1 MDYTYTKKLTSKA
14 HFDVIV
20 CGGGVAGC
28 AAAYSA
34 AKRGMKTV
42 LFEKST
48 ILGGLG
54 TLGLINLFVPMC
66 NGRGRQ
72 VIFGLCEKWTRLSA
86 KLGYDTIPKE
96 WRDGEPKEP
105 TTVRY
110 TQRFSHTIFAL
121 QLMQELDTA
130 GVQIMYD
137 CAVMDVI
144 TDKNRVTGVIINGK
158 SGPELYTGKIVI
170 DTTGDCDVVR
180 RAGAPSTDGQN
191 YFTYGSK
198 AVTLETCK
206 KAVEEKNIKHV
217 YTGISGGNINLFG
230 KNQPEDMPRWA
241 GTTPEDVN
249 EYLRINQKL
258 LLSKL
263 KPENRNERDIVTLP
277 GMPQFRTT
285 CHINGE
291 HVFTVDDAYRHFDTS
306 IGAICDFERRDY
318 VYEVPYGTL
327 YSEEFPNLLAAGRCA
342 SAVGYGWD
350 VLRVIPPAIV
360 TGQAAGEAAAIAIS
374 DGVDVPFVD
383 IKKLQ
388 ARLTEE
394 NVMIH
399 FPDDMIPEG
408 TSASGESAKIDGGHL

>member
-1 MDYTYTKKLTSKA
+1 MDYTYTKKLTPKA
-14 HFDVIV
+14 GFDVIV

-258 LLSKL
+258 LLSRL

-306 IGAICDFERRDY
+306 IGAICDFERKGHTIRNFSRSQF
-318 VYEVPYGTL
+318 VTLKGTL
-327 YSEEFPNLLAAGRCA
+327 F
-342 SAVGYGWD
+342 
-350 VLRVIPPAIV
+350 
-360 TGQAAGEAAAIAIS
+360 
-374 DGVDVPFVD
+374 
-383 IKKLQ
+383 
-388 ARLTEE
+388 
-394 NVMIH
+394 
-399 FPDDMIPEG
+399 
-408 TSASGESAKIDGGHL
+408 